1 MVRTAGKVIF
11 LPAFPELGWRIVG
24 TVVGVA
30 LGIVTAVWEAVL
42 TPWYTI
48 ISGHVVR
55 VPAAPLLAIVCNIGL
70 VWFTRKV
77 TGRTGPALLPGLA
90 WLGVMVAAGD
100 LTSDGDLLVEG
111 TWVGLSTILLGA
123 VAWAVAGYMAILRP
137 GRTAPA
143 RAVPAPVGP
152 AAKPASKRA
161 SESSA
166 TVTTPAPGSRPKPG
180 ARPAGS
186 KGKRR

>member
-1 MVRTAGKVIF
+1 MARTAGKVIS

-30 LGIVTAVWEAVL
+30 LGIATAVWEAVL

-48 ISGHVVR
+48 IGGHVVR
-55 VPAAPLLAIVCNIGL
+55 VPAAPLLAVVCNIGL

-137 GRTAPA
+137 A
-143 RAVPAPVGP
+143 RATPVPVEPVAKTAATSQTSAP
-152 AAKPASKRA
+152 S
-161 SESSA
+161 
-166 TVTTPAPGSRPKPG
+166 SRPKPG